1 MIISVRSVMVIIV
14 FLLYHTTSK
23 SNSALSSSSRWSPMK
38 DIINSQQSSSASS
51 STSTTQ
57 LYTII
62 KYPDKIVI
70 KHPKGDFIEV
80 TTSSGNV
87 TIRRLDV
94 KYPIRLSTAISLTT
108 CHGILGLYELA
119 GCHLI
124 AVIADSTDAI
134 EVPIPGIRKVSSV
147 QLVDVP
153 MTNGTAAVAAA
164 AMSPQVEKGGPLH
177 RSPDKLKR
185 LLMDAFHMHV
195 FYYSTGDYDIS
206 RSLQS
211 NFDTP
216 GVRNELLSSSTSS
229 STSSPSS
236 STSIGAVD
244 RLLGVEP
251 RFFWNL
257 NNIGAMVTAGCHDF
271 VTPVV
276 NAWIG
281 SETIIDLQA
290 GTRYNLTLI
299 SRRSRRRQGLR

>member
-1 MIISVRSVMVIIV
+1 MMIMISVRSVVIIV

-23 SNSALSSSSRWSPMK
+23 SNSALSSLSRWSPIM
-38 DIINSQQSSSASS
+38 DINSQQSSSSSS
-51 STSTTQ
+51 STPQ

-80 TTSSGNV
+80 TTSNGSI

-94 KYPIRLSTAISLTT
+94 KYPIRLSTAISLTS
-108 CHGILGLYELA
+108 CHGILGLYQLA

-124 AVIADSTDAI
+124 AVIADSTEAI

-153 MTNGTAAVAAA
+153 MTNGSSAAA
-164 AMSPQVEKGGPLH
+164 AAAISPQVEKDGRLH

-185 LLMDAFHMHV
+185 LLRDAFHMHV
-195 FYYSTGDYDIS
+195 FYFSTGDYDIS

-211 NFDTP
+211 NFD
-216 GVRNELLSSSTSS
+216 LLS
-229 STSSPSS
+229 SSPSS
-236 STSIGAVD
+236 SSIGAAD

-257 NNIGAMVTAGCHDF
+257 NNIGDMVAAGCHDF

-281 SETIIDLQA
+281 SETIEHG

-299 SRRSRRRQGLR
+299 SRRSRRRQGPR

>member
-1 MIISVRSVMVIIV
+1 MIIISVRSVVIIV
-14 FLLYHTTSK
+14 FLLYHATSK

-38 DIINSQQSSSASS
+38 DINSPSS
-51 STSTTQ
+51 STSTPQ

-62 KYPDKIVI
+62 KYSDKLVI

-80 TTSSGNV
+80 TTSNGNV

-94 KYPIRLSTAISLTT
+94 KYPIRLSTAISLTS
-108 CHGILGLYELA
+108 CHGILGLHQLA

-124 AVIADSTDAI
+124 AVIADSTEAI

-153 MTNGTAAVAAA
+153 MSNGSSATATAI
-164 AMSPQVEKGGPLH
+164 SPQVERDGRLH
-177 RSPDKLKR
+177 RSPDKLKQ
-185 LLMDAFHMHV
+185 LLQDAFHMHV
-195 FYYSTGDYDIS
+195 FYFSTGDYDIS

-211 NFDTP
+211 NFDL
-216 GVRNELLSSSTSS
+216 VS
-229 STSSPSS
+229 SSPSS
-236 STSIGAVD
+236 SSIGAAD
-244 RLLGVEP
+244 RLLGVES

-257 NNIGAMVTAGCHDF
+257 NNIGSMVAAGCHDF

-281 SETIIDLQA
+281 SETIEQGGI
-290 GTRYNLTLI
+290 RYNLTLI
-299 SRRSRRRQGLR
+299 ARRSRRRQGPR